1 MFKMDVDEE
10 FQKGYDGLS
19 EFSHVRGVLELRD
32 LILSFRTNERY
43 IFISKIVDYN
53 MYQVVSASRVKLRS

>member
-43 IFISKIVDYN
+43 IFISKIVDYDTAKIGR
-53 MYQVVSASRVKLRS
+53 ASCRERV